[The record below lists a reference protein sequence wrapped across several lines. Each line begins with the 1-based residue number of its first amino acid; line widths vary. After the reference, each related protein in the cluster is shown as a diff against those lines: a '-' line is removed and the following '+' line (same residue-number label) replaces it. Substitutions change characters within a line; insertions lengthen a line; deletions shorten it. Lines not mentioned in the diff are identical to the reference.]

1 MAGIITASIAL
12 VAAVCA
18 LIVTPAVI
26 RLCLTRGWVIQP
38 GGRRTHQGAMPTI
51 GGIAMYAAFVV
62 AIGVAWLAGFFVP
75 ELQRDARDT
84 LRLGLLL
91 VGATLTFVVMW
102 IDDVVELHWLPKF
115 ITNVIAGLIA
125 VGPFLWEQTLA
136 ADATG
141 ALTQA
146 NGIVFLGFNIPYGAY
161 VDFYALS
168 PWLAIVVT
176 VFWLGWMVNTV
187 NWMDG
192 VDGLA
197 AGVSGIAG
205 VMLGIHALRLDPA
218 QYTVAVVPLALA
230 GAAAGFVWYNFPPA
244 KIFMGDAGA
253 EFLGYVLGV
262 SAIMGGAKL
271 ATVLLV
277 LGVWIL
283 DVAWLIVSRIAAG
296 RSPTHS
302 GRDHLHQRL
311 TDAGFSPTHIA
322 LYFYGLSMVFGALGI
337 ADIGSTGKLW
347 ALLALLVVGVATIG
361 YAMRIKPR
369 PPTA

>member
-1 MAGIITASIAL
+1 MLT
-12 VAAVCA
+12 AAVAVVACIAA
-18 LIVTPAVI
+18 LIATPMVI
-26 RLCLTRGWVIQP
+26 RLCLRRGWVVQP

-51 GGIAMYAAFVV
+51 GGIAMYAAFLV
-62 AIGVAWLAGFFVP
+62 AVAVAWVAGLFVP
-75 ELQRDARDT
+75 ELHRNDRDT
-84 LRLGLLL
+84 LRLFLLL
-91 VGATLTFVVMW
+91 LGATLTFGVMW
-102 IDDVVELHWLPKF
+102 VDDVVELHWLPKF
-115 ITNVIAGLIA
+115 ITNIIAGLIA

-136 ADATG
+136 ADASG
-141 ALTQA
+141 AVTQA
-146 NGIVFLGFNIPYGAY
+146 NGIVFLGFNIPFGAY

-168 PWLAIVVT
+168 PWVAILVT

-205 VMLGIHALRLDPA
+205 LMLGIHALRLEPA

-230 GAAAGFVWYNFPPA
+230 GAALGFVWYNFPPA
-244 KIFMGDAGA
+244 KVFMGDAGA

-311 TDAGFSPTHIA
+311 TDAGFAPKHIA
-322 LYFYGLSMVFGALGI
+322 LYFYGLSMIFGALGI
-337 ADIGSTGKLW
+337 ADIGPTGKLW
-347 ALLALLVVGVATIG
+347 ALVALLAVGVVTIG
-361 YAMRIKPR
+361 YAIRIQPR
-369 PPTA
+369 AAA